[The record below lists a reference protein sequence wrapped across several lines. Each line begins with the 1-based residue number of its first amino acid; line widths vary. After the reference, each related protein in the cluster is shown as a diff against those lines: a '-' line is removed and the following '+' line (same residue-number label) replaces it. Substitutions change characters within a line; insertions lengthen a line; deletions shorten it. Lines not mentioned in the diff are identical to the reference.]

1 MQATQILIPKYTQ
14 AKYIPRQKERIWE
27 IDFIRG
33 ICVLLMILDHLSILI
48 GDYYAVSWYGYGWYK
63 LGLGDEFSRFC
74 YHWSNLSD
82 VRPIIHNIVLLFFF
96 GISGI
101 SCTLSRSNSKRG
113 AQLMIVAIIYTI
125 CTVIGEEGLGING
138 ILTTFGVLD
147 FLATCM
153 LLYAF
158 VSWACHRDVYA
169 TSIVAVGIIG
179 ITLILYF
186 CYTPPESTPKIFAIL
201 FPKHDIHGNE
211 SLFYKQADISPGD
224 LFTLIPYAAYYFFG
238 VLIGPFLYGKR
249 RSLLPKLYGKWSAP
263 VRFVG
268 RHALIVYVVH
278 VALMALIL
286 AIISY
291 LFITPSQ
298 FGF

>member
-1 MQATQILIPKYTQ
+1 MQATQILIPQYTQ
-14 AKYIPRQKERIWE
+14 AKYIPRPKDRIWE

-33 ICVLLMILDHLSILI
+33 ICVILMILDHLSLLI
-48 GDYYAVSWYGYGWYK
+48 AGYFAVSWYGYGYYK

-74 YHWSNLSD
+74 YYWFFLAD
-82 VRPIIHNIVLLFFF
+82 ARPIIHNIVLLFFF

-125 CTVIGEEGLGING
+125 CTAIGEFGLGIND
-138 ILTTFGVLD
+138 IFTTFGVLD

-158 VSWACHRDVYA
+158 ISWACRRDVYA

-186 CYTPPESTPKIFAIL
+186 CYTPPASTPKIFGIL
-201 FPKHDIHGNE
+201 FPTYDVHGNK
-211 SLFYKQADISPGD
+211 SLFYEQNDISPGD
-224 LFTLIPYAAYYFFG
+224 LFTLIPYTAYYFFG
-238 VLIGPFLYGKR
+238 VLIGPFLYGNR

-291 LFITPSQ
+291 LFITPGQ